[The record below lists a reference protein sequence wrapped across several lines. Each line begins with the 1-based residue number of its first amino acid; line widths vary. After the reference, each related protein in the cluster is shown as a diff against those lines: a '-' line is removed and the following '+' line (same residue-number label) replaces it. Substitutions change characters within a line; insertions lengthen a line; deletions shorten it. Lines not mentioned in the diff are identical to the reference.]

1 MTEAVVLAM
10 LCAVAVGVLLR
21 YDWSGWRRRRAVVAD
36 WAAQRGWRYVARDQ
50 RWEGLLPGFP
60 FDRGMFPRAQN
71 VLTGA
76 FGPYAAAAFDYS
88 YRSDSRND
96 FLIAQRFGVHV
107 LRVPAALPWV
117 HLSPETLADRAA
129 KLLGAQDIDFESEEF
144 NRVYRVQASDPR
156 FASDLVNP
164 RTMELLMQCGA
175 PDLRVYGR
183 HLVVVT
189 AGRLDLDLVDTAL
202 TLLAGVCGNLPSF
215 VWSERGVAPP
225 PPLAWRSPS

>member
-10 LCAVAVGVLLR
+10 LCAVAVAVLLR
-21 YDWSGWRRRRAVVAD
+21 YDWSGSRRRRVGVAD

-60 FDRGMFPRAQN
+60 FDRGIFPRAQN
-71 VLTGA
+71 VVTGA
-76 FGPYAAAAFDYS
+76 FGGYAAGAFDFS
-88 YRSDSRND
+88 YRSDKRND

-107 LRVPAALPWV
+107 LRLPAALPWV

-164 RTMELLMQCGA
+164 RTMDLLMQRGA
-175 PDLRVYGR
+175 PDLRVHGR
-183 HLVVVT
+183 HIVVVT
-189 AGRLDLDLVDTAL
+189 AGPLHVALIDTAL
-202 TLLAGVCGNLPSF
+202 ALLAGVCENLPSF

-225 PPLAWRSPS
+225 PPLANEARS